1 MRRLPALITVGAAGR
16 RPDRAGQCV
25 GVGVGV
31 GVCVGTCAVTGGVT
45 DGFPWPWF
53 ARAIELT

>member
-1 MRRLPALITVGAAGR
+1 
-16 RPDRAGQCV
+16 V

-31 GVCVGTCAVTGGVT
+31 GVCVGTCAVTGVVT
-45 DGFPWPWF
+45 DAFPWPWF